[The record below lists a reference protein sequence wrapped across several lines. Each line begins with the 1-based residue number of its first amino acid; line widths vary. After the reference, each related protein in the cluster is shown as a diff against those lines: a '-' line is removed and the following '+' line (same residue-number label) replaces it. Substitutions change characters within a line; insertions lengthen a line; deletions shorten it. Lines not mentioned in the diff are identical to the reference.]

1 MPHFLDYLAD
11 RVVLCDGA
19 MGTQIQARNLD
30 IERDFLGKE
39 NCTEIVCESRP
50 DLILEIHRGYLAA
63 GCDAIQTNSFGGS
76 PITLGEFDLAGHAFA
91 LNRLSAEIAREA
103 IAEFSHDGRSRFVL
117 GSVGPGTRLPSLG
130 HVAYQ
135 ALEDALTIQC
145 AGLIAG
151 GVDAIIIETCQDPL
165 QVKAAVN
172 GAKRARGDAGKDAP
186 ILVQVT
192 IETTGSLLVGAD
204 IAAAATILHALD
216 VPMIGLNCATGP
228 REMAEHVK
236 WLGENWPGHISVQPN
251 AGLPELV
258 AGHAQYPLGPAELAQ
273 WLERFVLEDGVA
285 MIGGCCGTDV
295 AHIAALDAMLR
306 RLGRGGADGR
316 RRPAPRVRR
325 PAWTPAVASL
335 YGQVPLRQENAWL
348 SIGERCNANGSR
360 KFRQL
365 QEAGD
370 WDGCVEMAREQVKEG
385 SHTLDLCTAFVG
397 RDEVADITEAVTR
410 MRGAVNAPL
419 VINSTEYP
427 VLEAALKL
435 YGGKPIINSIN
446 FEDGEDAADKRLK
459 LARRFGAAVIAL
471 TIDETGMAKEAGHKL
486 AIARRLYDFACDK
499 HGLPPSD
506 LMFDPLTFTICT
518 GNEDDRRL
526 GLNTLDAIEQIAQ
539 AMPECQIILG
549 LSNISFGL
557 NPPARQILNSVFLDH
572 ALRRGLTGAIV
583 HFSRIMPL
591 HRIPPEEAKIA
602 EDLVFDRR
610 HDGYDPLHA
619 FIGLFENRT
628 AEKSEKKGRPEKL
641 EDRLAQRI
649 VDGDRQGLE
658 ADLDL
663 AMEIYKPLDIINNIL
678 LGGMK
683 TVGELFGAGKMQLP
697 FVLQSAETMKT
708 AVRFLEPHM
717 ERVEGQEK
725 GTVVLATVR
734 GDVHDIG
741 KNLVDIILTNN
752 GYRVINL
759 GIKQPIGTILEA
771 AVEHRADAVG
781 MSGLLVKSTVVMR
794 ENLEEMSRQGLDLP
808 VMLGGAALT
817 RRYVEED
824 CVKAYEAGR
833 VAYARDAFDGLGLM
847 DKVVSGTFDAH
858 LDEVRAKND
867 SRPAKPSR
875 KLGRAADPRPLRPV
889 DFDEIRLRRAEL
901 TRGVPVPL
909 APFWGPRAIT
919 RLSPKAVVP
928 YLNERMLYQFQ
939 WGYRKDGKSLA
950 EYRAWARD
958 ELRPV
963 LTRMLDIAIR
973 EEILMPQAAYGYW
986 PCAAEGND
994 VILFDLDRRRELT
1007 RFSFPRQNKE
1017 GGLCVAD
1024 FFRDVERTR
1033 ARRDRL
1039 AGGDDGPPRLRGGA
1053 RVVRREPLSG
1063 LPLSARPLGR
1073 DGRGA
1078 GRVPAP
1084 AHPRR
1089 VGFCRRGGARR
1100 RGHAQ
1105 PRLSRQP
1112 LFVRLP
1118 RLPQP
1123 RRPEA
1128 APPTAPRRGD
1138 RHHPFRGRHARSR
1151 AVDLGDRRPPPP
1163 SQILLGVTRPDT
1175 PAPRR
1180 SPGPRRR
1187 PPCKFPAKRDFYRD
1201 FPVSVASQPP
1211 KHQQSQSVARQFPWR
1226 VQPGMQTLLIANS
1239 YPPTGN

>member
-1 MPHFLDYLAD
+1 MTHFFDYLAD

-19 MGTQIQARNLD
+19 MGTQVQARQLD
-30 IERDFLGKE
+30 IERDFLGNE
-39 NCTEIVCESRP
+39 NCTEIVCQSRP
-50 DLILEIHRGYLAA
+50 DLIREIHRGYLAA

-76 PITLGEFDLAGHAFA
+76 PITLGEFGLADRAFA

-103 IAEFSHDGRSRFVL
+103 VTEFANDGRTRFVL
-117 GSVGPGTRLPSLG
+117 GSVGPGTRLPSLD
-130 HVAYQ
+130 HVPYQ
-135 ALEDALTIQC
+135 ELEDALAIQC

-151 GVDAIIIETCQDPL
+151 GVDGILIETCQDPL
-165 QVKAAVN
+165 QIKAAVN
-172 GAKRARGDAGKDAP
+172 GAKRAREDARSDTP

-204 IAAAATILHALD
+204 IAAAATIVDALD
-216 VPMIGLNCATGP
+216 VRVIGLNCATGP

-236 WLGENWPGHISVQPN
+236 WLGENWPGFISVQPN

-258 AGHAQYPLGPAELAQ
+258 AGHAHYPLGAAELAQ
-273 WLERFVLEDGVA
+273 WLERFVVEDGVN

-306 RLGRGGADGR
+306 RLGRASGDGR
-316 RRPAPRVRR
+316 PRPAPRSRQ
-325 PAWTPAVASL
+325 PSWTPAVASL

-365 QEAGD
+365 QEEGD

-397 RDEVADITEAVTR
+397 RDEVADISEAVTR

-419 VINSTEYP
+419 VIDSTEYP

-446 FEDGEDAADKRLK
+446 FEDGEEAATKRLQ

-471 TIDETGMAKEAGHKL
+471 TIDETGMAKEAEHKL
-486 AIARRLYDFACDK
+486 AIARRLYDFACNRY
-499 HGLPPSD
+499 GLPPAD
-506 LMFDPLTFTICT
+506 LLFDPLTFTICT

-526 GLNTLDAIEQIAQ
+526 GLNTLDAIGQIAE

-583 HFSRIMPL
+583 HFSRIVPL
-591 HRIPPEEAKIA
+591 HRIPPEEARIA
-602 EDLVFDRR
+602 EDLIFDCRR
-610 HDGYDPLHA
+610 EGYDPLQA
-619 FIGLFENRT
+619 FIALFENRT
-628 AEKSEKKGRPEKL
+628 AEKAEKKSRPEKL

-663 AMEIYKPLDIINNIL
+663 AMESWKPLDIINEIL
-678 LGGMK
+678 LSGMK

-717 ERVEGQEK
+717 ERVAGQEK

-752 GYRVINL
+752 GYRVVNL
-759 GIKQPIGTILEA
+759 GIKQPIGAILEA
-771 AVEHRADAVG
+771 AATYRADAVG

-824 CVKAYEAGR
+824 CVKAYAAGR
-833 VAYARDAFDGLGLM
+833 VAYARDAFDGLALM
-847 DKVVSGTFDAH
+847 DKIVTGDFDAH
-858 LDEVRAKND
+858 LAAIHAKSEGRAT
-867 SRPAKPSR
+867 KPSR
-875 KLGRAADPRPLRPV
+875 KLGRAADARPLRPL
-889 DFDEIRLRRAEL
+889 DLDEIRLRRAEL
-901 TRGVPVPL
+901 TRNVPVPL
-909 APFWGPRAIT
+909 PPFWGARAIT

-950 EYRAWARD
+950 EYREWAKD

-963 LTRMLDIAIR
+963 LARMLEIAIR
-973 EEILMPQAAYGYW
+973 EEILAPQAAYGYW
-986 PCAAEGND
+986 PCAAEGDD
-994 VILFDLDRRRELT
+994 VILFADDQRREIA
-1007 RFSFPRQNKE
+1007 RFSFPRQNKA
-1017 GGLCVAD
+1017 GGLCIAD
-1024 FFRDVERTR
+1024 FFRDVDAGERDVVGLQVVTMGRR
-1033 ARRDRL
+1033 A
-1039 AGGDDGPPRLRGGA
+1039 
-1053 RVVRREPLSG
+1053 S
-1063 LPLSARPLGR
+1063 
-1073 DGRGA
+1073 
-1078 GRVPAP
+1078 
-1084 AHPRR
+1084 
-1089 VGFCRRGGARR
+1089 
-1100 RGHAQ
+1100 
-1105 PRLSRQP
+1105 
-1112 LFVRLP
+1112 
-1118 RLPQP
+1118 
-1123 RRPEA
+1123 EA
-1128 APPTAPRRGD
+1128 AREWFAENRYQDYLYLHGLSVEMAEALAEYLHRRIRGELGFAAEEARD
-1138 RHHPFRGRHARSR
+1138 TEAMLSQGYRGSRYSFGYPACPNLADQRQLLELLRAQEIGITLSEEDQLDPEQSTSAIVVHHP
-1151 AVDLGDRRPPPP
+1151 
-1163 SQILLGVTRPDT
+1163 Q
-1175 PAPRR
+1175 
-1180 SPGPRRR
+1180 
-1187 PPCKFPAKRDFYRD
+1187 AKYFT
-1201 FPVSVASQPP
+1201 V
-1211 KHQQSQSVARQFPWR
+1211 
-1226 VQPGMQTLLIANS
+1226 
-1239 YPPTGN
+1239 